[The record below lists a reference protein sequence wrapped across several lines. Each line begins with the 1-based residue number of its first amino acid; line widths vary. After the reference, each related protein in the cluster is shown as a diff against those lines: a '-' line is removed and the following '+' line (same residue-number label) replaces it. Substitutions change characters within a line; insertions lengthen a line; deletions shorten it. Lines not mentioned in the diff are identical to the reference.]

1 MKPDHHTTEDLHR
14 LLKRGYSAD
23 DLRHLQAPADMVERA
38 LAQYQEQARQRQHDR
53 NLHNQATYA
62 MRLQSR

>member
-1 MKPDHHTTEDLHR
+1 MKSEHHTTEELHR

-23 DLRHLQAPADMVERA
+23 DLRHLKAPADMVERA
-38 LAQYQEQARQRQHDR
+38 VAQYQEQMRQRQHDR
-53 NLHNQATYA
+53 NLHSQATYA